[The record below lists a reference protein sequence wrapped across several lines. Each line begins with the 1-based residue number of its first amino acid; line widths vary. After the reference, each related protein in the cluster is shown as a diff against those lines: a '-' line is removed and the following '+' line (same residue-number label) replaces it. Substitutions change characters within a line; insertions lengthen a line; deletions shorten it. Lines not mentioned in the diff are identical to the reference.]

1 MNHVLSLDECLFHGL
16 ARVGGKAV
24 GLGSL
29 LQQGL
34 QVPPGFVVTTDA
46 YRESVVW
53 PGLSSEVARMLDGAE
68 TTAAQ
73 HDASE
78 RIRMLFDRVEM
89 SDTVATEI
97 ALAYR
102 RLGKG
107 EPIPVAVRSSATAE
121 DLADASFAGQQ
132 ETYLWIRGEDAVVR
146 SVMRCWGSLF
156 TPQAISYR
164 AHFNVSTRNLAMA
177 VVVQQMV
184 PAVAAGVMITL
195 DPVNGDRSQVTIES
209 SVGLGLAV
217 VGGEVT
223 PDRFA
228 VDKVTWA
235 VRSRAIGDKA
245 IAYRFDA
252 EVGDVICA
260 DVPVEDRSV
269 PSLTDEEVVALA
281 RLGRDVERRRGG
293 PQDLEWAI
301 GPGLNGP
308 RELYLLQMRPE
319 TVWSQRH
326 ATPISD
332 PNEDILTRML
342 RAMSQPLR
350 IRDTVPD
357 DSDGSPMGD
366 ATDRQRADP

>member
-1 MNHVLSLDECLFHGL
+1 MDRILPLEACMPDRI
-16 ARVGGKAV
+16 ARVGGKAL

-29 LQQGL
+29 LREGL

-46 YRESVVW
+46 YHESVVW
-53 PGLSSEVARMLDGAE
+53 PGLASEIIRMLDGAQ

-78 RIRMLFDRVEM
+78 RIRAMFERVEM
-89 SDTVATEI
+89 NDTVAAEL

-102 RLGKG
+102 RLGG
-107 EPIPVAVRSSATAE
+107 GQPIPVAVRSSATAE

-132 ETYLWIRGEDAVVR
+132 ETYLWIRGEDALVR
-146 SVMRCWGSLF
+146 AVMRCWGSLF
-156 TPQAISYR
+156 TPQAIAYR
-164 AHFNVSTRNLAMA
+164 AHFAVPTRDLAMA
-177 VVVQQMV
+177 VVVQRMV

-228 VDKVTWA
+228 VDKVTWD
-235 VRSRAIGDKA
+235 VRARAIGDKA
-245 IAYRFDA
+245 IAYRFDPAAGDVVCA
-252 EVGDVICA
+252 EV
-260 DVPVEDRSV
+260 PSEDRAIS
-269 PSLTDEEVVALA
+269 SLTDEEVVALA

-301 GPGLNGP
+301 GPGTNGQ
-308 RELYLLQMRPE
+308 REIFLLQTRPE
-319 TVWSQRH
+319 TVWSRRQ

-332 PNEDILTRML
+332 PHEDILSRML
-342 RAMSQPLR
+342 KAMSQPLR
-350 IRDTVPD
+350 IRDARPD
-357 DSDGSPMGD
+357 DRGGSPLGD
-366 ATDRQRADP
+366 VH